1 MRRLLLSVMAGALG
15 WALLAPAPA
24 LAQFDAKHIK
34 GTYISSFQL
43 NLNDP
48 ASAGTFVPSS
58 GLEAVIHAIGLDVGH
73 GTKACP
79 TLSLP
84 SGLTTTDI
92 KTVAESI
99 LFGPGDI
106 MSGVFQTTYDGA
118 GSVIGE
124 ADFNVFRDAAYAKTK
139 SLQALNGVNG
149 GFTSRIC
156 GGPAAQTE
164 DLDRCGPVCTITDPK
179 QSPYNCAEL
188 YPGSSGSQPNQGGG
202 GYTTAA
208 DETISTVTAQTPNDV
223 GSISVLHF
231 YISAF
236 GLCGK
241 TASGVGISSFA
252 QCCNDPTLDV
262 IMHIPTVNAPGTG
275 NVTQSFG
282 VVGDPWASGIVN
294 SVFSE

>member
-1 MRRLLLSVMAGALG
+1 MRRLLLSVMVGALG

-24 LAQFDAKHIK
+24 FAQFDVTHIK
-34 GTYISSFQL
+34 GTYISSFKL
-43 NLNDP
+43 NLNDQ
-48 ASAGTFVPSS
+48 ASEGTFVPSS
-58 GLEAVIHAIGLDVGH
+58 GLQQVVHAIGLDVGK
-73 GTKACP
+73 GTKVCP
-79 TLSLP
+79 MLSLP
-84 SGLTTTDI
+84 SGISTTDI
-92 KTVAESI
+92 KTVATSI

-124 ADFNVFRDAAYAKTK
+124 ADFNVFKDGAYAKTK

-156 GGPAAQTE
+156 GGKNAQTE
-164 DLDRCGPVCTITDPK
+164 DQKRCGPVCTITDSK
-179 QSPYNCAEL
+179 MSPYNCAL
-188 YPGSSGSQPNQGGG
+188 TYPGSSGSEPNEGGG
-202 GYTTAA
+202 GYTPDA
-208 DETISTVTAQTPNDV
+208 DATISTVTSPTPNSV
-223 GSISVLHF
+223 ASISVLHF

-236 GLCGK
+236 GLCG
-241 TASGVGISSFA
+241 TGVNSFA
-252 QCCNDPTLDV
+252 QCCNDPALDL